1 MAVGERT
8 KRGQRPAGAGAVRLA
23 RIAGIDIVVAPSWF
37 LSVALIVALATP
49 VVLQLIPRISSFGAA
64 VVSVVLAVLLALSVL
79 AHELGHCL
87 VARVFGI
94 EVREV
99 RLYLVGGVS
108 ELERS
113 PASATEEALIAAAG
127 PAVSALL
134 AVGCWLLM
142 GVTEVRTIGWLILI
156 ELAVANAIVA
166 VFNILPALPL
176 DGGRVTRALIW
187 KISRRRRVGTIV
199 GVAGGFLVAAA
210 LIVWA
215 GLFLRTGTRPGLLQ
229 AAIVL
234 VMAAF
239 VAAGAW
245 AERPSGAA
253 RGWPP
258 GMPLSA
264 VARRVVPMAMTE
276 PLAAA
281 LALPADI
288 VVVVTAPDGRAVGV
302 VDRSRVAAPAA
313 PGPDTASWAAVTPL
327 EPGMIVSPREDP
339 RDVIERVAELRLPFI
354 VLLGED
360 GTVRGVVTRADIDR
374 ANEAGLRRRRR
385 N

>member
-1 MAVGERT
+1 VAVGERT
-8 KRGQRPAGAGAVRLA
+8 KRRQRPAGVGAVRLA

-37 LSVALIVALATP
+37 LSVVLIVALATP
-49 VVLQLIPRISSFGAA
+49 VVLQLIPRITSLGAA
-64 VVSVVLAVLLALSVL
+64 VVSVALAVLLALSVL

-94 EVREV
+94 GVREV

-113 PASATEEALIAAAG
+113 PASATEEALIAGAG

-187 KISRRRRVGTIV
+187 KVSRRRRAGTIV

-215 GLFLRTGTRPGLLQ
+215 GLFLRSGTRPGLLQ

-245 AERPSGAA
+245 AERPSTAA
-253 RGWPP
+253 RGWPS

-264 VARRVVPMAMTE
+264 VARRVVPMAVTE

-288 VVVVTAPDGRAVGV
+288 VVVVTASDGRAVGV
-302 VDRSRVAAPAA
+302 VDRSRVAAPAV

-339 RDVIERVAELRLPFI
+339 RDVIERVAEMQLPFI
-354 VLLGED
+354 ALLGED

-374 ANEAGLRRRRR
+374 ASAGPHRRRPD
-385 N
+385 